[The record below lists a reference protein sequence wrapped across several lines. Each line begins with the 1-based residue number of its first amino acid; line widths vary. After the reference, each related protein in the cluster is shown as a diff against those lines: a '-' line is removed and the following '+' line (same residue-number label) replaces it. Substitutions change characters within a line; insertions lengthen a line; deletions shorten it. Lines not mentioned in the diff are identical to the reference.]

1 MTGSGDTLTSSVV
14 DGGGGG
20 ALGVFGGLVLEL
32 VFEATVDSVGFGK
45 LVEVV
50 TFAAL
55 VG

>member
-1 MTGSGDTLTSSVV
+1 MTSSVV

-45 LVEVV
+45 LGEEEEA